1 MAPHETHD
9 MHEAEPLK
17 CVRERLEVW
26 TPMGIVT
33 GWLWF

>member
-1 MAPHETHD
+1 MTYDEAHG